1 MHPLK
6 IVQWCL
12 FWKKVAKSW
21 LQHVDGAWTSHCP
34 LSVLLCFLC
43 PLSRPSQSCATW
55 LASIRMSVTLTGSF
69 VRTPLDSKL
78 GLFFFLAWPQTWPS
92 SLRKDLAL
100 LLPTLGIPTQRACSW
115 YLAFPFLV
123 TLGNHLLVQVS
134 VPETQWL
141 TWFYTRGILQE
152 FYIRG
157 IQESPTLVSEGDLSC
172 LGSSWLSAGY
182 HEPFSRKMIIY
193 AISISQTLV
202 CIWISRRAC

>member
-1 MHPLK
+1 MVTACRWCTNFSLPTFSFAPFPLPFS
-6 IVQWCL
+6 QA
-12 FWKKVAKSW
+12 F
-21 LQHVDGAWTSHCP
+21 
-34 LSVLLCFLC
+34 SVVCH
-43 PLSRPSQSCATW
+43 
-55 LASIRMSVTLTGSF
+55 LASINKNEHHTNRL
-69 VRTPLDSKL
+69 LCKNAL
-78 GLFFFLAWPQTWPS
+78 GLQAGTLFFFLAWPQTWPS
-92 SLRKDLAL
+92 SFRKDLAL

-123 TLGNHLLVQVS
+123 TPGNHLLGQVS

-172 LGSSWLSAGY
+172 LGSSWLSAGC

-193 AISISQTLV
+193 AISISQTLA